1 MKISEAL
8 KEAVKILE
16 ENNISDSKPKARRL
30 LAYSLNRSKEYLIIH
45 EDEEIPEQ
53 IYIVYLEKIE
63 RLKSHEP
70 IQYILK
76 NQEFMGFDFYV
87 DKNVLIPQPDTENLV
102 EEVINIVEKNNFKQP
117 KILDI
122 CTGSGAIAISLAK
135 IIKGSIV
142 YGSDISDEALKI
154 AENNSISNQANVL
167 FMKSDIFKNIFKEFR
182 FNIIVSN
189 PPYIETETIKKL
201 DKEVQK
207 EPYIALDGGEDGL
220 KFYREIAEKSKYFL
234 EENGFLALEIGYNQK
249 EKVEE
254 ILKENKFR
262 NIYFRKDLAGNNRVI
277 IAQK

>member
-8 KEAVKILE
+8 KETVKILE
-16 ENNISDSKPKARRL
+16 ENHISDSKPKARRL
-30 LAYSLNRSKEYLIIH
+30 LAYSLNKSKEYLIIH
-45 EDEEIPEQ
+45 ENEEIPEQ
-53 IYIVYLEKIE
+53 IYNIYLEKVE
-63 RLKSHEP
+63 RLKNHEP
-70 IQYILK
+70 IQYILE

-87 DKNVLIPQPDTENLV
+87 NKNVLIPQPDTENLV
-102 EEVINIVEKNNFKQP
+102 EEIINIVEKNNLKQP

-135 IIKGSIV
+135 LIKVAIV

-167 FMKSDIFKNIFKEFR
+167 FMKSDMFKNIFKDFR
-182 FNIIVSN
+182 FNIIASN

-220 KFYREIAEKSKYFL
+220 KFYREIAEKSKDFL

-254 ILKENKFR
+254 ILKKNQFR

>member
-1 MKISEAL
+1 MKISEVL
-8 KEAVKILE
+8 KETVKILE

-30 LAYSLNRSKEYLIIH
+30 LAYSLNKSKEYLIIH

-53 IYIVYLEKIE
+53 IYNVYLEKIE
-63 RLKSHEP
+63 RLKNHEP
-70 IQYILK
+70 IQYILG

-102 EEVINIVEKNNFKQP
+102 EEVINIVEKNDFKQP

-135 IIKGSIV
+135 LIKGSIV
-142 YGSDISDEALKI
+142 YGSDISDGALKI
-154 AENNSISNQANVL
+154 AENNSISNQANVF

-189 PPYIETETIKKL
+189 PPYIETETIKTL

-220 KFYREIAEKSKYFL
+220 KFYREIAENSKYFL

-254 ILKENKFR
+254 ILKKNQFK